1 MSIATDLR
9 GIAEELNN
17 IAVHEVR
24 ISWDEF
30 FKLSRRLA
38 DLAGELDEMIVNHPR
53 MLNGPG
59 LELVV
64 DNTPPRSFPRFQALF
79 RPQDLHEITAP
90 DLPDTWPS
98 DSESA

>member
-17 IAVHEVR
+17 IAVHEVQ

-53 MLNGPG
+53 MLHGPG
-59 LELVV
+59 LVLVV
-64 DNTPPRSFPRFQALF
+64 DNSPPLFPRFSEYAK
-79 RPQDLHEITAP
+79 PSATAA
-90 DLPDTWPS
+90 DTWPS
-98 DSESA
+98 DTESA